1 MSIAIGLMS
10 GTSMDGIDAALI
22 ETDGQS
28 HVQEMGHLSTS
39 YTPYVR
45 HLLKAAEA
53 FVRQRSDTS
62 HNPETPD
69 FERTFQDFLQNA
81 LGLSEKESWDH
92 MGEVKNHFGLQ
103 TLTLPDVIRLSTELH
118 KEAVHQLLET
128 HHLQPHQVDVIGYH
142 GQTLYHNPA
151 QRMSVQI
158 GDGQYLSSST
168 RIKVVNNFRIKDIQA
183 GGQGAPFA
191 PLYHQALAVRDGK
204 LPLAVVNCGGISN
217 ITIIRDAEPTSLV
230 SYDPGP
236 GNSLVDQFVTLRTNG
251 QLSMDIDG
259 QFGRKG
265 QINQGVLEE
274 LRKTA
279 VRQNNANY
287 LAVLPPKSLDIGD
300 LRLIP
305 ALDGLSAED
314 GCTTLEVFTAD
325 TIVRSLDF
333 VAPPY
338 PKYWILAGGG
348 WYNPVIKHAL
358 IELVRQRV
366 GEDVIIE
373 MADEAG
379 WNNRALEAQIFAYL
393 AVRHLNNLPT
403 SYPATTGVSV
413 PTVGGDLFFPVGL

>member
-236 GNSLVDQFVTLRTNG
+236 GNSL
-251 QLSMDIDG
+251 
-259 QFGRKG
+259 
-265 QINQGVLEE
+265 EE